1 MCVKGNSIKVQA
13 TNNISPSTLYS
24 WHGQVG
30 ASDFTVSNS
39 YKGLFMNEEE
49 GSGITSDLHS

>member
-13 TNNISPSTLYS
+13 TNNISPSTHWVFLA
-24 WHGQVG
+24 WPKWELQI
-30 ASDFTVSNS
+30 SDFNS

-49 GSGITSDLHS
+49 GSE